1 MAVTHRGFSGKGT
14 AAQCYN
20 KKNKIKA
27 TQTVV
32 ALDPDSDGQMDRG
45 QGTDHCSLVQ

>member
-1 MAVTHRGFSGKGT
+1 MAMTHRGFSGKRT

-20 KKNKIKA
+20 KKKA

-32 ALDPDSDGQMDRG
+32 ALDPDTDRQMDRD
-45 QGTDHCSLVQ
+45 QGTDHCRHVQ